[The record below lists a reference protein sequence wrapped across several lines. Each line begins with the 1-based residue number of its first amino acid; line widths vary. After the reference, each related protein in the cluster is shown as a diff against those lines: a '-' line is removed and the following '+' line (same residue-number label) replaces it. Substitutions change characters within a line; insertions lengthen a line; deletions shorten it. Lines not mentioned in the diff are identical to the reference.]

1 MKTRLLL
8 LSMICAFASSATAA
22 PPDVTNINASQR
34 AGTKLVD
41 VTYNL
46 ALDAGQTA
54 FVELWFSP
62 DNGLTFPVRC
72 TAVSGDVNA
81 SVTAG
86 NAKSVVWNAEADW
99 DQQFTNN
106 GKIRVIATYGN
117 QPSGFAGSGSG
128 GGGGSGSGSG
138 YGNLNSVPWNPY
150 YEPYSGA
157 GGATTWTNYAVPVT
171 DPGPDQTTGTAD
183 DITTNWAHDIT
194 GSTLTN
200 IHADATEV
208 TNAKWNEVATW
219 GRNNGYTNLQDAPT
233 NDDNPRANVTF
244 WDALR
249 WCNARSEKEGLTPAY
264 YMDANEAVKDVNQNG
279 TYEAG
284 EYYDSD
290 GNGQYSPG
298 LTTVFRAGANIPNY
312 GKQVSVGVQPEE
324 HYATL
329 YPIRKDANG
338 YRLPSARTFFKLATG
353 GNHQKKW
360 PWGDENP
367 PGMAPEFTD
376 FAQYVRATSGGVN
389 FTSASPATSRQP
401 NGYGLKDVIGNLAEW
416 SEDAYEWDDG
426 TGNMTKSFP
435 FLGGSYEGLSTGGAL
450 ENLWSLYNESMSST
464 HTSPTIGLRCVR
476 YEP

>member
-1 MKTRLLL
+1 
-8 LSMICAFASSATAA
+8 MICAFASSATAA

-34 AGTKLVD
+34 TGTKLVD

-46 ALDAGQTA
+46 ALDPGQTA

-72 TAVSGDVNA
+72 TAITGDVNA

-150 YEPYSGA
+150 YEPFSGA
-157 GGATTWTNYAVPVT
+157 GGATTWINYAVPVT
-171 DPGPDQTTGTAD
+171 DHGPDGTPGGGDDTTINYAQ
-183 DITTNWAHDIT
+183 DIT

-264 YMDANEAVKDVNQNG
+264 YMDSNEAMQDTNQNG
-279 TYEAG
+279 TFEAG
-284 EYYDSD
+284 EYYDLD

-298 LTTVFRAGANIPNY
+298 LTTVYRAGSNIPNY
-312 GKQVSVGVQPEE
+312 GKHIVDAGND
-324 HYATL
+324 YTFL
-329 YPIRKDANG
+329 PIKRDANG
-338 YRLPSARTFFKLATG
+338 YRLPNYITFFKLATG

-367 PGMAPEFTD
+367 PGLGAPEFTD
-376 FAQYVRATSGGVN
+376 FAQYVRASSGTVN
-389 FTSASPATSRQP
+389 FTSASPATLRQP
-401 NGYGLKDVIGNLAEW
+401 NGYGLMDVIGNVAEW
-416 SEDAYEWDDG
+416 AEDGGESDDG
-426 TGNMTKSFP
+426 FGNVTFSAPVF
-435 FLGGSYEGLSTGGAL
+435 GGSYAGLGGGGGGAPGGNPI
-450 ENLWSLYNESMSST
+450 ENLWSLTTSQPGTS
-464 HTSPTIGLRCVR
+464 TSPTIGLRCVR